1 MKSTARIALLALLAS
16 GLVAT
21 GCGGG
26 DGSSTTSTSTG
37 TSTTAAGDP
46 EAAYAD
52 ELRGALTPL
61 GDVLTQIG
69 AAAQSAQSTDE
80 ITSSLSD
87 AQDAVNEASQTI
99 SDIDAPA
106 DLEDENADLVAA
118 LDGFEQALADAQ
130 AVVESGDAQAVN
142 QLVSKAQAFAG
153 KIGQIQQRLV
163 DAGVEL
169 NPGGG

>member
-1 MKSTARIALLALLAS
+1 MYATTLSTRRRSPSRLRS
-16 GLVAT
+16 WN
-21 GCGGG
+21 
-26 DGSSTTSTSTG
+26 SSKISNPT
-37 TSTTAAGDP
+37 
-46 EAAYAD
+46 
-52 ELRGALTPL
+52 L
-61 GDVLTQIG
+61 G

-130 AVVESGDAQAVN
+130 AAVESGDAQAVN